1 MKIEIWS
8 DVMCPFCYIGKR
20 HLEKAIEKMNTSD
33 STEIVWKSYQL
44 DPTIP
49 VQTKRTSVYEYLAD
63 SKGISLEQ
71 SKSMHERV
79 LEMAENAG
87 LTYNFDIAI
96 IGNSYD
102 AHRLIQLAKTK
113 ALGDQMEE
121 ELFKAYFTE
130 GKDIASKEHLFEIG
144 KIVGLQENEL
154 TELLNS
160 DLFSEDVQKD
170 INEAQQI
177 GVRGVPFFVFDR
189 KYALSGA
196 QPVEAFM
203 ETMKTVLEESLNL

>member
-1 MKIEIWS
+1 
-8 DVMCPFCYIGKR
+8 
-20 HLEKAIEKMNTSD
+20 
-33 STEIVWKSYQL
+33 
-44 DPTIP
+44 
-49 VQTKRTSVYEYLAD
+49 
-63 SKGISLEQ
+63 
-71 SKSMHERV
+71 
-79 LEMAENAG
+79 MAENAG

-121 ELFKAYFTE
+121 ELFKAYFTD